1 MSRCWGGKLSR
12 HRGRGLIKGWG
23 RGEGA
28 GSWGRG
34 RFLGQGA
41 EDVLKQGL
49 GRG

>member
-1 MSRCWGGKLSR
+1 MAGGLSRAGAGGK
-12 HRGRGLIKGWG
+12 GQVPGA
-23 RGEGA
+23 GA